1 MKNIVEYINEGI
13 FGDNVKSAI
22 KINGVTIYEPEWKLC
37 EEYYQKRRD
46 KYFQRFG
53 DRNKVYLG
61 DLENEYDIVYNEK
74 DCIVAVNS
82 DPDSE
87 WGQDIYILS
96 PETIYMNHETGE
108 IGDGRQYVFSL
119 NDIDDANDFDICF
132 NWCPKIAGKWIWL
145 CGCHGSGDRKRV
157 KDAMGVIQGYMPE
170 TISKKATDII
180 KKYMKD

>member
-1 MKNIVEYINEGI
+1 MKSLVESI

-22 KINGVTIYEPEWKLC
+22 KINGVAIYEPDWKLC

-53 DRNKVYLG
+53 DRDKVYLG

-119 NDIDDANDFDICF
+119 NDIDEANDFDICF
-132 NWCPKIAGKWIWL
+132 NWVPKSAGKWIWL
-145 CGCHGSGDRKRV
+145 CGCHSSGDRKRV
-157 KDAMGVIQGYMPE
+157 KDAMGVIQGYMPM